1 VLGSLGLNAT
11 DQLLVDV
18 DKNMNSKG
26 ITLGILL
33 PPCIA
38 FPSAISILSL
48 PQNSLVYNNH
58 TDKERALLLIS
69 SLNAP
74 YFFVVVELQ
83 VCYETIIPLH
93 DNANASE
100 SFRDFN
106 RFGATLKIL
115 GRLFQG
121 RIRIP
126 DSLHANESSAT
137 SALTGVFLAGGSYDF
152 NLEGENGAK
161 EKIYFTTFSYF
172 VTHLYLSGH
181 FSLAFFYS

>member
-1 VLGSLGLNAT
+1 MLGSLGLNAT

-18 DKNMNSKG
+18 DKNRSSKG

-33 PPCIA
+33 PPGIA

-48 PQNSLVYNNH
+48 PQNSLVYNNRA
-58 TDKERALLLIS
+58 DKERALLLIS

-83 VCYETIIPLH
+83 VCYETIIPLN
-93 DNANASE
+93 DNANANG
-100 SFRDFN
+100 SFHDFN
-106 RFGATLKIL
+106 RFGATFKIL
-115 GRLFQG
+115 GRLYEG

-126 DSLHANESSAT
+126 DSMHANESLAS

-152 NLEGENGAK
+152 NLEEGNGAK
-161 EKIYFTTFSYF
+161 KKISSYILF
-172 VTHLYLSGH
+172 CYS
-181 FSLAFFYS
+181 FSLIRTFFRAFFYS